1 MFINDRTDKS
11 ILCSQGGMRHTV
23 CAGFERSPVLCIKTK
38 KELNINLNN
47 SLYSYTE
54 NQIIMNPNAIRE
66 FASSFQKSRILLSGF
81 ELDIFTNIEESGTT
95 NKQISHKLKLDEH
108 ACERLMNGLVSLGF
122 LQKQNQLFFN
132 TAESF
137 AFLSKKSPDY
147 LGGLMHSNHLWN
159 TWTNLTK
166 VIRTGVSAHPA
177 EINER
182 GEDWLTPFITAMHD
196 RAKKQ
201 APQQLAS
208 IDLSAVKSILD
219 IGGGSG
225 AYSMEFVNRKP
236 GTEATVFDLPNVVPI
251 TKVFLEKEGF
261 SDKVKTYAGDYTT
274 DDLPG
279 GFDMVFLSAI
289 IHSNSLKVNQDLVK
303 KCFGSLNKNGW
314 IIIQDWI
321 MNNDRT
327 QPTSGAVFAINMLV
341 GTESGDCY
349 TEQEVTEMLS
359 AAGFKDISRTEFET
373 GSSRMTAYK
382 K

>member
-1 MFINDRTDKS
+1 
-11 ILCSQGGMRHTV
+11 
-23 CAGFERSPVLCIKTK
+23 
-38 KELNINLNN
+38 
-47 SLYSYTE
+47 
-54 NQIIMNPNAIRE
+54 MNPNAIRE
-66 FASSFQKSRILLSGF
+66 FSSSFQKSRILLSGF
-81 ELDIFTNIEESGTT
+81 ELDIFTNIEESGITC
-95 NKQISHKLKLDEH
+95 NQISHNLNLDEH
-108 ACERLMNGLVSLGF
+108 ACERLMNALVSLGF
-122 LQKQNQLFFN
+122 LKKQNKLFFN
-132 TAESF
+132 TAESS
-137 AFLSKKSPDY
+137 AFLSRKSPDY

-159 TWTNLTK
+159 TWSNLTK
-166 VIRTGVSAHPA
+166 VIKTGVSAHPD
-177 EINER
+177 EINSR

-201 APQQLAS
+201 APLQLAS
-208 IDLSAVKSILD
+208 IDLSEIKSILD

-225 AYSMEFVNRKP
+225 AYSMEFASRKP
-236 GTEATVFDLPNVVPI
+236 GIDATVFDLPNVVPI

-289 IHSNSLKVNQDLVK
+289 IHSNSLEVNADLIK
-303 KCFGSLNKNGW
+303 KCFGSLNKNGR
-314 IIIQDWI
+314 IVIQDWI

-327 QPTSGAVFAINMLV
+327 QPTPGAVFAINMLV

-349 TEQEVTEMLS
+349 TEPEVTEMLS

-373 GSSRMTAYK
+373 GLSRMVAYK

>member
-1 MFINDRTDKS
+1 
-11 ILCSQGGMRHTV
+11 
-23 CAGFERSPVLCIKTK
+23 
-38 KELNINLNN
+38 
-47 SLYSYTE
+47 
-54 NQIIMNPNAIRE
+54 MNPNTIRE
-66 FASSFQKSRILLSGF
+66 FAASFQKSRILLSGF
-81 ELDIFTNIEESGTT
+81 ELDIFTNIEESGITC
-95 NKQISHKLKLDEH
+95 NQISHNLNLDEH
-108 ACERLMNGLVSLGF
+108 ACERLMNALVSLGF
-122 LQKQNQLFFN
+122 LKKQNKLFFN
-132 TAESF
+132 TAESS
-137 AFLSKKSPDY
+137 AFLSRKSPDY

-159 TWTNLTK
+159 TWSNLTK
-166 VIRTGVSAHPA
+166 VIKTGVSAHPD
-177 EINER
+177 EINSR

-201 APQQLAS
+201 APLQLAS
-208 IDLSAVKSILD
+208 IDLSEIKSILD

-225 AYSMEFVNRKP
+225 AYSMEFASRKP
-236 GTEATVFDLPNVVPI
+236 SIDATVFDLPNVVPI

-289 IHSNSLKVNQDLVK
+289 IHSNSLEVNADLIK
-303 KCFGSLNKNGW
+303 KCFGSLNKNGR
-314 IIIQDWI
+314 IVIQDWI

-327 QPTSGAVFAINMLV
+327 QPTPGAVFAINMLV

-349 TEQEVTEMLS
+349 TEPEVTEMLS

-373 GSSRMTAYK
+373 GLSRMVAYK